1 MIVPGFAAH
10 VDSYLALAVRSS
22 CVVAFLVDYLTALVF
37 DFGAYVAAL
46 DSQDFA
52 YVSAER

>member
-1 MIVPGFAAH
+1 MTAPGFAAD
-10 VDSYLALAVRSS
+10 VDSYLTLAVRSS
-22 CVVAFLVDYLTALVF
+22 CVAASLLDYLTALVF
-37 DFGAYVAAL
+37 DSGVYGAAL